1 MQDVLPQCPMER
13 IEIQYFCL
21 KLLWRTETCRI
32 YCLLFSFLLK
42 NICLKNIKTYKNSSF
57 VFCYILEFENV
68 ATEASN
74 REHLFPVNFH
84 PTSRNLV
91 KMQKACFL

>member
-1 MQDVLPQCPMER
+1 MER
-13 IEIQYFCL
+13 IEVQYFCL

-32 YCLLFSFLLK
+32 YCLLFCFVLK
-42 NICLKNIKTYKNSSF
+42 NVCLKNIKTYKNSGSL

-74 REHLFPVNFH
+74 R
-84 PTSRNLV
+84 
-91 KMQKACFL
+91 